1 MELIQVAWFIEWREM
16 GSAHVMRA
24 GGLLAAA
31 KDDEAMAAISTCS
44 SGCWRYQDGNSG
56 CVV

>member
-1 MELIQVAWFIEWREM
+1 M

-31 KDDEAMAAISTCS
+31 KDDEAMAMAAISTCS
-44 SGCWRYQDGNSG
+44 SGCLRYQDGNSG